1 MALLIITTIL
11 WAFSFSLFGE
21 YLAGHVDSYFA
32 VLIRVGLAALVF
44 LPFLRSRGHNLK
56 TISLYMLVGA
66 MQLGIM
72 YMLSFHAY
80 LYLTVSELLL
90 FTVLTPLYI
99 TLIYDVMSQRRLRWG
114 YAFSALLAV
123 IGAGIIRY
131 DRVTDHFWVGLLLV
145 QLSNI
150 SFAIGMVGYKRLME
164 TRPMPQ
170 HNAFAWFYLGAFLV
184 AVVAWSLLGN
194 AQKLPET
201 TLQWSILVF
210 LGVVASGIGYFMW
223 NYGATQVDAG
233 TLGIMNNMHVP
244 AGLLVNL
251 AIWHQQPHWPSFIT
265 GAAVIL
271 ASLWVHRKWSLRA
284 PHKRQMIAG
293 VIPRR
298 ANKRLGHRLTLVAVA
313 HGGIQAA
320 PQTIAQGFGHHQ
332 TLALNA
338 FHHPVRQGGNAHS
351 GRHHLNQQ

>member
-32 VLIRVGLAALVF
+32 VLVRVGLAALVF
-44 LPFLRSRGHNLK
+44 LPFLRTRGHSVK
-56 TISLYMLVGA
+56 TIALYMLVGA

-99 TLIYDVMSQRRLRWG
+99 TLIYDLMSGRCLRWS

-131 DRVTDHFWVGLLLV
+131 DQVTSHFWTGLLLV

-170 HNAFAWFYLGAFLV
+170 HNAFAWFYMGAFMV
-184 AVVAWSLLGN
+184 AVVAWFMLGN
-194 AQKLPET
+194 AQKMPAT
-201 TLQWSILVF
+201 TLQWGILVF
-210 LGVVASGIGYFMW
+210 LGVAASGIGYFMW

-251 AIWHQQPHWPSFIT
+251 AIWHQQPHWPSFII
-265 GAAVIL
+265 GAAVIV
-271 ASLWVHRKWSLRA
+271 ASLWVHRKWVV
-284 PHKRQMIAG
+284 PHSVQTAG
-293 VIPRR
+293 DRR
-298 ANKRLGHRLTLVAVA
+298 HDS
-313 HGGIQAA
+313 
-320 PQTIAQGFGHHQ
+320 
-332 TLALNA
+332 AL
-338 FHHPVRQGGNAHS
+338 S
-351 GRHHLNQQ
+351 E

>member
-32 VLIRVGLAALVF
+32 VLVRVGLAALVF
-44 LPFLRSRGHNLK
+44 LPFLRTRGHSVK
-56 TISLYMLVGA
+56 TIALYMLVGA

-99 TLIYDVMSQRRLRWG
+99 TLIYDLMSGRRLRWS

-131 DRVTDHFWVGLLLV
+131 DQVTSHFWTGLLLV

-170 HNAFAWFYLGAFLV
+170 HNAFAWFYMGALIV
-184 AVVAWSLLGN
+184 AIVAWFMLGN
-194 AQKLPET
+194 AQKMPAT
-201 TLQWSILVF
+201 TLQWGILVF
-210 LGVVASGIGYFMW
+210 LGVAASGIGYFMW

-251 AIWHQQPHWPSFIT
+251 AIWHQQPHWPSFII
-265 GAAVIL
+265 GAAVIV
-271 ASLWVHRKWSLRA
+271 ASLWVHRKWVV
-284 PHKRQMIAG
+284 PHSAQMAG
-293 VIPRR
+293 
-298 ANKRLGHRLTLVAVA
+298 GHRRDS
-313 HGGIQAA
+313 
-320 PQTIAQGFGHHQ
+320 
-332 TLALNA
+332 ALNE
-338 FHHPVRQGGNAHS
+338 
-351 GRHHLNQQ
+351 

>member
-32 VLIRVGLAALVF
+32 VLVCVGLAALVF
-44 LPFLRSRGHNLK
+44 LPFLRTRGHSVK
-56 TISLYMLVGA
+56 TIALYMLVGA

-99 TLIYDVMSQRRLRWG
+99 TLIYDLMSGRRLSWS

-131 DRVTDHFWVGLLLV
+131 DQVTSHFWTGLLLV

-170 HNAFAWFYLGAFLV
+170 HNAFAWFYMGAFMV
-184 AVVAWSLLGN
+184 AVVAWFMLGN
-194 AQKLPET
+194 AQKMPAT
-201 TLQWSILVF
+201 TLQWGILVF
-210 LGVVASGIGYFMW
+210 LGVAASGIGYFMW

-251 AIWHQQPHWPSFIT
+251 AIWHQQPHWPSFII
-265 GAAVIL
+265 GAAVIV
-271 ASLWVHRKWSLRA
+271 ASLWVHRKWVV
-284 PHKRQMIAG
+284 PHSVQTAG
-293 VIPRR
+293 DRR
-298 ANKRLGHRLTLVAVA
+298 RDS
-313 HGGIQAA
+313 
-320 PQTIAQGFGHHQ
+320 
-332 TLALNA
+332 AL
-338 FHHPVRQGGNAHS
+338 S
-351 GRHHLNQQ
+351 E

>member
-1 MALLIITTIL
+1 VALLIITTVL
-11 WAFSFSLFGE
+11 WAFSFSLYGE
-21 YLAGHVDSYFA
+21 YLAGHIDSYFS
-32 VLIRVGLAALVF
+32 VLMRVGLAALVF
-44 LPFLRSRGHNLK
+44 LPFLRTRGHGLK
-56 TISLYMLVGA
+56 TIGLYMLVGA

-72 YMLSFHAY
+72 YMLSFRAY

-99 TLIYDVMSQRRLRWG
+99 TLIYDLMSRRRLRWG
-114 YAFSALLAV
+114 YALSALLAV

-131 DRVTDHFWVGLLLV
+131 DQVTNHFWTGLLLV

-184 AVVAWSLLGN
+184 AVVAWFALGN

-201 TLQWSILVF
+201 NLQWSILVF

-251 AIWHQQPHWPSFIT
+251 VIWQEQPHWPSFILGGT
-265 GAAVIL
+265 VIV
-271 ASLWVHRKWSLRA
+271 ASLWVHRRWVA
-284 PHKRQMIAG
+284 PRSAQKEGGR
-293 VIPRR
+293 
-298 ANKRLGHRLTLVAVA
+298 T
-313 HGGIQAA
+313 HGS
-320 PQTIAQGFGHHQ
+320 
-332 TLALNA
+332 AL
-338 FHHPVRQGGNAHS
+338 S
-351 GRHHLNQQ
+351 E